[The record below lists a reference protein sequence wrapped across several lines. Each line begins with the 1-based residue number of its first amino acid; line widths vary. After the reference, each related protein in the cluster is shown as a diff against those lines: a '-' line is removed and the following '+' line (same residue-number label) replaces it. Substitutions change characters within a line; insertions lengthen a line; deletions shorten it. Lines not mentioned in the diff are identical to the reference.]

1 LFETLGH
8 GLQVKLRD
16 RFDHVGDARIAHDLN
31 VPCCT
36 RRTIRLLNHSPKN
49 VMQEFELRGEWIAL
63 DDLLKVTGLA
73 SSGGAAKAMIADGQV
88 KLDGVLETRKT
99 KKIRAG
105 QMVWLG
111 SQRILVKA
119 SSSSEA

>member
-1 LFETLGH
+1 
-8 GLQVKLRD
+8 
-16 RFDHVGDARIAHDLN
+16 
-31 VPCCT
+31 
-36 RRTIRLLNHSPKN
+36 
-49 VMQEFELRGEWIAL
+49 MQEFELRGEWIAL

-105 QMVWLG
+105 QMVSLG
-111 SQRILVKA
+111 GERIKVKA
-119 SSSSEA
+119 PSSFEA

>member
-1 LFETLGH
+1 ML
-8 GLQVKLRD
+8 
-16 RFDHVGDARIAHDLN
+16 
-31 VPCCT
+31 
-36 RRTIRLLNHSPKN
+36 
-49 VMQEFELRGEWIAL
+49 EFELRGEWIAL

-105 QMVWLG
+105 QMVALG
-111 SQRILVKA
+111 SQRIKVRA
-119 SSSSEA
+119 ATSSEA

>member
-1 LFETLGH
+1 
-8 GLQVKLRD
+8 
-16 RFDHVGDARIAHDLN
+16 
-31 VPCCT
+31 
-36 RRTIRLLNHSPKN
+36 
-49 VMQEFELRGEWIAL
+49 MQEFELRGEWIAL

-105 QMVWLG
+105 QTVWLG